1 MRSASSRFE
10 LPENSISRFCGP
22 RSIQRLGSPSGTGGS
37 TVSSPGSVAVSVIG
51 WPSVLVVDV
60 AFLRHLARREARE
73 RAWRNVVRYDGTDR
87 DPRVVADLD
96 WCNERIVDAG
106 PDVAADLRPPLG
118 LTRLMRIVNGD
129 PAGADVRLR
138 ADLGVAD
145 VGQVRHLCP
154 FSDPRVLDLDERA
167 RLSAGL
173 QHGSGAKVTKWANQ
187 RTFTDLGVDRDHM
200 RADFCTAENPCAP
213 AKDGEGMHDRVG
225 LELDLGV
232 DPGRAWVDDGR
243 TGEHVTLVDAI
254 AQDSRRLGE
263 L

>member
-154 FSDPRVLDLDERA
+154 FSDPRGVPNA
-167 RLSAGL
+167 RTKQLEELLPRQQAGSIKHKNQQSEYPIAL
-173 QHGSGAKVTKWANQ
+173 KLRTKEVAN
-187 RTFTDLGVDRDHM
+187 T
-200 RADFCTAENPCAP
+200 N
-213 AKDGEGMHDRVG
+213 
-225 LELDLGV
+225 
-232 DPGRAWVDDGR
+232 
-243 TGEHVTLVDAI
+243 
-254 AQDSRRLGE
+254 
-263 L
+263 